1 MEINFNK
8 TLKIKNMRKVILIS
22 GAIIIG
28 ALGFLAFKPKDN
40 NKAILKTITEN
51 SLGIVFIEQDWNKA
65 LKEAKQEHKLVF
77 LDAYASWCG
86 PCKLLKRNTFTDKD
100 AGEFFNKNFVNISVD
115 MEKGYGPTLLQ
126 QYGVSA
132 YPTLII
138 TDASGNVMAYTRG
151 YIKPKELIEF
161 GKFGLS
167 NNKNK

>member
-1 MEINFNK
+1 
-8 TLKIKNMRKVILIS
+8 MRKVILVS

-28 ALGFLAFKPKDN
+28 ALGFLSFKPKGN
-40 NKAILKTITEN
+40 TKAIIKTITEN
-51 SLGIVFIEQDWNKA
+51 PKGIVFIEQDWNKA

-77 LDAYASWCG
+77 LDAYASWCV
-86 PCKLLKRNTFTDKD
+86 PCKLLKSLTFTNKH
-100 AGEFFNKNFVNISVD
+100 AGDFFNKNFVNVSVD

-138 TDASGNVMAYTRG
+138 TDASGNVVAYTRG

>member
-1 MEINFNK
+1 
-8 TLKIKNMRKVILIS
+8 MRKVILLS
-22 GAIIIG
+22 GLIIIA
-28 ALGFLAFKPKDN
+28 ALGFFAFKSKDN
-40 NKAILKTITEN
+40 KVAILKTAPEN
-51 SLGIVFIEQDWNKA
+51 VQGIQFIEQDWNKA

-100 AGEFFNKNFVNISVD
+100 AGEFFNKNFVNVSVD

-151 YIKPKELIEF
+151 YIKPKQLVEF

>member
-1 MEINFNK
+1 
-8 TLKIKNMRKVILIS
+8 MRKVILVS
-22 GAIIIG
+22 GLIIIA
-28 ALGFLAFKPKDN
+28 ALGFFAFKSKDN
-40 NKAILKTITEN
+40 KEAILKKNREN
-51 SLGIVFIEQDWNKA
+51 VEGIQFIEDDWNKA
-65 LKEAKQEHKLVF
+65 LQEAKEQHKLVF

-86 PCKLLKRNTFTDKD
+86 PCKLLKRNTFTNKE
-100 AGEFFNKNFVNISVD
+100 AGEFFNKNFVNTSVD

-138 TDASGNVMAYTRG
+138 TDASGNVVAYTRG